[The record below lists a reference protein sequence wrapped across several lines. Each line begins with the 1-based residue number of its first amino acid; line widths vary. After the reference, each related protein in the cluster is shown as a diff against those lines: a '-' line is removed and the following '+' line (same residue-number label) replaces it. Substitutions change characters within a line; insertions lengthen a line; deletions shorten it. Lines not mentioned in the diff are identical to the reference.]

1 MYRGDALGDGHPP
14 AARLSRGEAPHLTL
28 RWHRNLRAAV
38 DGTPAISGGVVV
50 VGSES
55 GKLAAYRLET
65 GATVWED
72 NGLGQ
77 IMGSAAIVRQQ
88 VLVGTLTGRV
98 DALGLRSDRQIHV
111 RAVKFS
117 AGASTPLLAAARQG
131 LEWVGYPQRVT

>member
-1 MYRGDALGDGHPP
+1 M
-14 AARLSRGEAPHLTL
+14 
-28 RWHRNLRAAV
+28 V
-38 DGTPAISGGVVV
+38 DGTPAIYGGVVV

-77 IMGSAAIVRQQ
+77 ITGSAAIVRQQ

-98 DALGLRSDRQIHV
+98 FALGLRSN
-111 RAVKFS
+111 
-117 AGASTPLLAAARQG
+117 AR
-131 LEWVGYPQRVT
+131 